1 MFFLIRVTFW
11 IGLVLVL
18 VPTGKT
24 QTDVQGPQ
32 IGVVDAWSIASATV
46 SDLGQFCTRQ
56 EQACAIGGQVM
67 SALGHRA
74 QAGAVAIY
82 AYMTEQKAKG
92 DDKTIAPAEAVTPS
106 QSTLT
111 AADRALD
118 WRGPPLRREARAQ
131 IAVQ

>member
-18 VPTGKT
+18 VPAGKS
-24 QTDVQGPQ
+24 QVEAQGPQ
-32 IGVVDAWSIASATV
+32 ISAFDAWSVASATF
-46 SDLGQFCTRQ
+46 SDLSQFCTRQ

-67 SALGHRA
+67 SAIGHRA
-74 QAGAVAIY
+74 QSGAKTIY
-82 AYMTEQKAKG
+82 AYLTEPKASS
-92 DDKTIAPAEAVTPS
+92 DDKATPAEAVPPS

-131 IAVQ
+131 IAAD